1 MNPSLAYN
9 RKKLSQ
15 GKHMVCILTE
25 LDHPTIY
32 LVFKQNKTKTKKS
45 TSESQAHALLERS
58 NCSFCSHHHH
68 HQVVCPMAL
77 FYIGTLESNSGA
89 FSSSPSFSMHQNKLR
104 KEKGF
109 VQGHMDN

>member
-1 MNPSLAYN
+1 
-9 RKKLSQ
+9 
-15 GKHMVCILTE
+15 
-25 LDHPTIY
+25 
-32 LVFKQNKTKTKKS
+32 
-45 TSESQAHALLERS
+45 
-58 NCSFCSHHHH
+58 
-68 HQVVCPMAL
+68 MAL